1 MPRHDAADAVQEL
14 CAAGGCADHVGA
26 GYGAVHRLRDGAPE
40 QSRAQQC
47 AAPANHRRRHLTALC
62 QIGLLASA
70 DPRLPPAVFYCSA
83 DSVARVCDPNP
94 DACAAVVKR
103 HCKHLAPDCPN
114 NQTQCQMCQNCAYGV
129 RQGNDTVIGANC
141 SDWAMRSACGEQ
153 AQQGE
158 PAQPPPSPGKP

>member
-1 MPRHDAADAVQEL
+1 MQEL
-14 CAAGGCADHVGA
+14 RAAGDCADHVGA

-47 AAPANHRRRHLTALC
+47 AAPA
-62 QIGLLASA
+62 IKLASLQAAGAQDRLAPADARLCPA
-70 DPRLPPAVFYCSA
+70 DPRLSPSVFYCSA

-141 SDWAMRSACGEQ
+141 SDWAMRSACGEK

-158 PAQPPPSPGKP
+158 PARPPPSPEPMS

>member
-1 MPRHDAADAVQEL
+1 MQEL
-14 CAAGGCADHVGA
+14 CAAGDCADHVGA

-47 AAPANHRRRHLTALC
+47 AAPA
-62 QIGLLASA
+62 IKLASRWSIKTVLLLLTLDPWLCPA
-70 DPRLPPAVFYCSA
+70 DSRLPAAVFYCSA

-141 SDWAMRSACGEQ
+141 SDWAMRSACGEK

-158 PAQPPPSPGKP
+158 PATAAKP

>member
-1 MPRHDAADAVQEL
+1 M
-14 CAAGGCADHVGA
+14 
-26 GYGAVHRLRDGAPE
+26 
-40 QSRAQQC
+40 
-47 AAPANHRRRHLTALC
+47 
-62 QIGLLASA
+62 
-70 DPRLPPAVFYCSA
+70 FYCSA

-158 PAQPPPSPGKP
+158 PARPPPSPGKPDHP